1 MSNIA
6 YSVIVLNERSKQR
19 LIKHFK
25 NIIPKDFQIVANHM
39 IINQGNIDLLY
50 EKYLGINVS
59 LDVIDYYANEK
70 NIVVGVNGFYSEN
83 KKPYIV
89 LATHPNNNNN
99 NVNNNLLFY
108 SNDWKPIKRPLKISG
123 TVTEIEFKF

>member
-89 LATHPNNNNN
+89 LATHPNKN
-99 NVNNNLLFY
+99 NNNLLFD
-108 SNDWKPIKRPLKISG
+108 SINNWKPIKRPLKISG
-123 TVTEIEFKF
+123 TVSEIEFKF

>member
-6 YSVIVLNERSKQR
+6 YSAIVLNERSKQR
-19 LIKHFK
+19 LIKYFK
-25 NIIPKDFQIVANHM
+25 DLIPKDFQIVANHM
-39 IINQGNIDLLY
+39 VINQGNINPLY

-59 LDVIDYYANEK
+59 LDVIDY
-70 NIVVGVNGFYSEN
+70 NISENNFIVGVNGFYSEI

-89 LATHPNNNNN
+89 LANNPNK
-99 NVNNNLLFY
+99 
-108 SNDWKPIKRPLKISG
+108 SNTIDDSFDWKHIKRPLKISG